1 MFLRSYPNGRS
12 QRRTTR
18 DNAGCKDNARP
29 PMNSLARCLRNAWLA
44 LWRRPTHAIAGIA
57 LLAASS
63 SSLLAMLVVLDA
75 MVVRPPTARAPEEL
89 LFVARTQEGGRYSRP
104 DYLDLRDRNR
114 SFSALFAYDSAER
127 VQLGSATLDS
137 SALCQAISPNFFT
150 GLGVDLAQGRD
161 FSEADERDGAEP
173 VALLTEELSRRLR
186 LDVGASLK
194 INAQR
199 FRIIGIVP
207 PGYRGLARTSQPELF
222 IPLFQAPIYREEWA
236 PWNRDWTW
244 LRLGGRLLP
253 GVSPALAHADL
264 ERISRALALEH
275 PDINLD
281 ARFELLSLLPL
292 RVVTDARA
300 RTLLLLGF
308 AVALLFVLAFTNFL
322 TLSLLRLFSQR
333 REIALRMALGATDG
347 NITRSLLLEL
357 ISLLVLGL
365 GFGRALTA
373 VVLALLRSDPATA
386 RLFEASGVHVD
397 ARSLWIVL
405 GCSSFAALLVWLFV
419 ARQARVQELLSAIKD
434 ASSAPGRRRGF
445 VPLLAAQLAI
455 ALCLVTLSV
464 AFIDTSRDIVGRPL
478 PFRTD
483 HVFALRADVRKLGA
497 FADRARSNSIY
508 SAALAS
514 LRRLPGVLEAG
525 ASGELPVQ
533 PNNSTGA
540 VLVAGLDPKRDAPQ
554 LRAWYTFIDGGFFA
568 TFGIEL
574 LAGRGFSEAEV
585 GRADPGVVVVNGSMA
600 RRFWHNEEAAIGQ
613 IFRPW
618 DGGPEVRVIGVVA
631 DVPSAWDDDVPLH
644 YYLPFTTT
652 SNPTLMLSVHVE
664 SETPEQLAALEGALA
679 PLWPSPADRRW
690 LPLQTY
696 IGSSRHDLV
705 SAARIASW
713 LALLGV
719 LVVASGLY
727 FSSAFAAAQTL
738 RESALRMALGASPSQ
753 IVREHFFRYRW
764 GLLGGLL
771 AGIALA
777 LSSQRILSWL
787 QVPLL
792 SPAPGY
798 VALATLILAL
808 TAVAG
813 LCAPL
818 WRLRRLDVVRTL
830 QPD

>member
-1 MFLRSYPNGRS
+1 
-12 QRRTTR
+12 
-18 DNAGCKDNARP
+18 
-29 PMNSLARCLRNAWLA
+29 MNSLASGLRNAWLA
-44 LWRRPTHAIAGIA
+44 LRRRPSHAIVAIA

-89 LFVARTQEGGRYSRP
+89 VFVARTQEGGRYSRP
-104 DYLDLRDRNR
+104 EYLDLRDRNR

-127 VQLGSATLDS
+127 VQLSSATLDS
-137 SALCQAISPNFFT
+137 SALCQAISPNFLE
-150 GLGVDLAQGRD
+150 GLGVELARGRD
-161 FSEADERDGAEP
+161 FSEADERDGAAP
-173 VALLTEELSRRLR
+173 VALLTEELSRRLN
-186 LDVGASLK
+186 LDVGASLE

-207 PGYRGLARTSQPELF
+207 AGYRGLVRTSQPELF
-222 IPLFQAPIYREEWA
+222 IPLFQATVYREEWA
-236 PWNRDWTW
+236 PWNRDWSW

-264 ERISRALALEH
+264 ERISRALSLEH
-275 PDINLD
+275 PDIHLD
-281 ARFELLSLLPL
+281 ARFDLLSLLPL
-292 RVVTDARA
+292 RVATDARA

-322 TLSLLRLFSQR
+322 TSSLLRLFSQR
-333 REIALRMALGATDG
+333 REIALRMALGATEG
-347 NITRSLLLEL
+347 NIARSLLLEL
-357 ISLLVLGL
+357 FALLVLGL

-373 VVLALLRSDPATA
+373 GLLALLQKDPTTA
-386 RLFEASGVHVD
+386 GLFEASGVHVD
-397 ARSLWIVL
+397 ARSLCTVL
-405 GCSSFAALLVWLFV
+405 GCSSFAGALVWLFV

-434 ASSAPGRRRGF
+434 ASSAAGRRRGF

-464 AFIDTSRDIVGRPL
+464 AFIDTLRDVVRRPL
-478 PFRTD
+478 PFRTER
-483 HVFALRADVRKLGA
+483 VFALRSDVRKLGA
-497 FADRARSNSIY
+497 FADRERSNSLY
-508 SAALAS
+508 RTALTS
-514 LRRLPGVLEAG
+514 LRHVPGVLEAG
-525 ASGELPVQ
+525 ASGALPLQ
-533 PNNSTGA
+533 PDHYTGA
-540 VLVAGLDPKRDAPQ
+540 VWVTGFEPRRDAAA
-554 LRAWYTFIDGGFFA
+554 LSAWYSFIDGGFFA
-568 TFGIEL
+568 ALGIET
-574 LAGRGFSEAEV
+574 LAGRGFTAAEV
-585 GRADPGVVVVNGSMA
+585 ERADPAVAVVNRSMA
-600 RRFWHNEEAAIGQ
+600 RRFWHSEGAALGQ

-631 DVPSAWDDDVPLH
+631 DVPSGWDDDVPLH

-652 SNPTLMLSVHVE
+652 TNPTLMLSVHVE

-679 PLWPSPADRRW
+679 QLWPSPADRRW
-690 LPLQTY
+690 LPLETY

-705 SAARIASW
+705 SAAQIASW
-713 LALLGV
+713 LALLGI

-727 FSSAFAAAQTL
+727 FSSAFVAAQTL
-738 RESALRMALGASPSQ
+738 HESALRMALGASPFQ
-753 IVREHFFRYRW
+753 IVREHFSRYRW
-764 GLLGGLL
+764 GVFGGLL
-771 AGIALA
+771 AGVALA

-787 QVPLL
+787 RVPLL
-792 SPAPGY
+792 SPAAGY